1 MKGIVK
7 KNQIIITS
15 LAILIAVAGYLN
27 YTEKSVL
34 DQTKKA
40 KEAAEQ
46 VNDSAVP
53 SLDDVAA
60 NAEQEYASDTL
71 LEGNDDIL
79 SNDSDVDVD
88 STVSGNPSDR
98 NVSGEETTTQ
108 ESVPG
113 EAVLTNVGTFS
124 ANARLQREQLRA
136 KNKETLLNMINS
148 GNLSEEQKSDITN
161 EMLHITQIAELEN
174 EVETLL
180 EAKGFSGAVVSIS
193 DNAVDVVVNMTDV
206 TDEGRAQI
214 EDIVKRKTEVPASN
228 IVITPISVEN

>member
-34 DQTKKA
+34 NQTKKA

-46 VNDSAVP
+46 VNDSVVP
-53 SLDDVAA
+53 SLDEVAA

-79 SNDSDVDVD
+79 SNDADVDA
-88 STVSGNPSDR
+88 GNAANENPSDE
-98 NVSGEETTTQ
+98 NASKEDPSKE

-180 EAKGFSGAVVSIS
+180 EAKGFTGAVVSIS
-193 DNAVDVVVNMTDV
+193 DSAVDVVVNMTDV

-214 EDIVKRKTEVPASN
+214 DDIVKRKTEVPASN

>member
-34 DQTKKA
+34 NQTKTA

-46 VNDSAVP
+46 VNDSAIP
-53 SLDDVAA
+53 SLDEVSA
-60 NAEQEYASDTL
+60 NAAQDYASDTL

-79 SNDSDVDVD
+79 SLDVDVNN
-88 STVSGNPSDR
+88 SAIENPSNENTENEASFEDD
-98 NVSGEETTTQ
+98 
-108 ESVPG
+108 SVPG

-148 GNLSEEQKSDITN
+148 GNLSEAQKSDITN

-180 EAKGFSGAVVSIS
+180 EAKGFTGAVVSIS
-193 DNAVDVVVNMTDV
+193 DNSVDVVVNMTDV